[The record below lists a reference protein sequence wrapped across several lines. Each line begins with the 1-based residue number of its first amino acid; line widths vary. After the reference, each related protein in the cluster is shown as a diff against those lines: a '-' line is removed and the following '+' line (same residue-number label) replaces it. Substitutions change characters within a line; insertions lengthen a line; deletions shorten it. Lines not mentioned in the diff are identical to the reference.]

1 MSSVTDFKKKKCQK
15 SKKFTCLIC
24 DYTTSYKNHYE
35 KHLKTKKH
43 LSRLSLHDTFFAENS
58 PSKKQIKEKL
68 DDEKQNLYFC
78 KNCKTHYSSKKILKD
93 HMKQCKKHIISSH
106 VCRYCKKVY
115 KSRNGRWLHE
125 KKCLKNVD
133 LIKKVLKENE
143 ELKRVNYENEMK
155 IIKAK
160 ENLLLKEKENL
171 QLEKENLNKEKSTTI
186 INNNYIQ
193 NNTIQIFLDEHCK
206 NAMSLEYFINQINV
220 SLKDIQET
228 KHLGY
233 VDGMSN
239 IFLKSLKNIPDTERP
254 IHSTDKKRTKFI
266 IKAIDGWE
274 KDDGSIVDDAVSKV
288 KFKHVNA
295 LSEWEKQNPGYEKDP
310 NKLNEW
316 QELLDNMNPG
326 VTEKE
331 REKKSK
337 AIQLKIAEMT
347 NIKDAIVDLNVK
359 V

>member
-1 MSSVTDFKKKKCQK
+1 MKSVTKIRKKKCQK
-15 SKKFTCLIC
+15 MKKFTCLLC
-24 DYTTSYKNHYE
+24 DYSTSYKNHYE

-43 LSRLSLHDTFFAENS
+43 LSRLSLHDTFFDQNS
-58 PSKKQIKEKL
+58 DSEKIILEKL
-68 DDEKQNLYFC
+68 DEAKQNVYFC
-78 KNCKTHYSSKKILKD
+78 KNCKTHYSSKKVLKE
-93 HMKQCKKHIISSH
+93 HMKECKKFIISSH

-133 LIKKVLKENE
+133 VIKKVMKENE
-143 ELKRVNYENEMK
+143 ELKRLNYENEMK
-155 IIKAK
+155 ILKAK
-160 ENLLLKEKENL
+160 QNLLLKEKENL
-171 QLEKENLNKEKSTTI
+171 QLEKENLDKEKSTTI

-206 NAMSLEYFINQINV
+206 NAMSLEYFVNQINV
-220 SLKDIQET
+220 TLKDIQET

-266 IKAIDGWE
+266 IKATDGWE
-274 KDDGSIVDDAVSKV
+274 KDDGTIVDDAVSKV

-310 NKLNEW
+310 KKLNEW

-326 VTEKE
+326 VTDKE

>member
-1 MSSVTDFKKKKCQK
+1 MSSVTKFRKKKCQK
-15 SKKFTCLIC
+15 VKKFTCLIC

-43 LSRLSLHDTFFAENS
+43 LTNLSLNDNKFPQKSSFEEEI
-58 PSKKQIKEKL
+58 KKKIDHEK
-68 DDEKQNLYFC
+68 KNLYYC

-93 HMKQCKKHIISSH
+93 HMKQCKEYIISSH

-115 KSRNGRWLHE
+115 KSRNGRWIHE
-125 KKCLKNVD
+125 KKCLKNVN

-143 ELKRVNYENEMK
+143 ELKRLNYENEIK

-160 ENLLLKEKENL
+160 QNLLLKEKENL
-171 QLEKENLNKEKSTTI
+171 QLEKLNLDKEKSTTI

-206 NAMSLEYFINQINV
+206 NAMSLDYFLNQINIT
-220 SLKDIQET
+220 LKDIQET
-228 KHLGY
+228 KQLGY

-254 IHSTDKKRTKFI
+254 IHSTDKKRAKFI

-274 KDDGSIVDDAVSKV
+274 KDDGSIVDNAVSKV

-295 LSEWEKQNPGYEKDP
+295 LSEWEKQNPGYDKDP
-310 NKLNEW
+310 KKLNEW
-316 QELLDNMNPG
+316 QELLDNMNSG
-326 VTEKE
+326 VTDKE

-337 AIQLKIAEMT
+337 AIQLKIADMT
-347 NIKDAIVDLNVK
+347 NIKDAIIDMNVK